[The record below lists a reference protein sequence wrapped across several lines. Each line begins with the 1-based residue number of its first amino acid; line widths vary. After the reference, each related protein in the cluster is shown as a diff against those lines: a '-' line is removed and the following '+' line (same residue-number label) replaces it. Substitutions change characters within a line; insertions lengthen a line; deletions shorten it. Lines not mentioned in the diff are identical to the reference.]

1 MSDMQDRQIIEQYN
15 ADQLTNA
22 ARNRSC
28 KFEALIHVQTAL
40 QALKA
45 PFPTEDSG
53 VSTIPDHISAIMSS
67 LFSVCDALEE
77 GEQVEL
83 LGTPWK
89 ESHV

>member
-1 MSDMQDRQIIEQYN
+1 MSEMQDPQIIEQYN
-15 ADQLTNA
+15 AEQVA
-22 ARNRSC
+22 AAERNRLC
-28 KFEALIHVQTAL
+28 KKQALTHVQEALR
-40 QALKA
+40 ALKA
-45 PFPTEDSG
+45 PFPIEDSG
-53 VSTIPDHISAIMSS
+53 VSTIPDHISAIMSD